1 MSDLLLFLLG
11 SCGFT
16 IVFIQGSIF
25 NRLREIISFNDFT
38 KELFSCPMCFGFWVG
53 VVSSLYFE
61 YNPFLSG
68 FSVSLLS
75 WIIYNFV
82 ELMNIIY
89 DNKEIEFYKNSG
101 EMNE

>member
-1 MSDLLLFLLG
+1 MNDLLLFLIG
-11 SCGFT
+11 NCGFT

-25 NRLREIISFNDFT
+25 EKLREFISFNSFF

-53 VVSSLYFE
+53 VVSSFYFG

-68 FSVSLLS
+68 FSISLLS

-82 ELMNIIY
+82 ELMSIIY
-89 DNKEIEFYKNSG
+89 DNQEVDFYNKNG
-101 EMNE
+101 ENE